1 MQNNNNF
8 KVNPQYLA
16 GFFDGEGS
24 MFVQIRYRA
33 SFALKFCVTYYL
45 TFHQNNFSFNKWLKS
60 QLNEFGGTP
69 TARALRVN
77 QVNQVFALL
86 DYFGPHLVIKTG
98 QRDLMYEIRELHK
111 VMKTPEDL
119 LKIAQLADAIS
130 ALNYHSTH
138 VQGSYSLKVKEF
150 HNI

>member
-1 MQNNNNF
+1 
-8 KVNPQYLA
+8 
-16 GFFDGEGS
+16 

-33 SFALKFCVTYYL
+33 SYALKFGIFYVL
-45 TFHQNNFSFNKWLKS
+45 TFHQNNLSFNNWLKS

-69 TARALRVN
+69 TARALRVTEM
-77 QVNQVFALL
+77 NQVFALL
-86 DYFGPHLVIKTG
+86 DYFGPHLVIKAG
-98 QRDLMYEIRELHK
+98 QRDLMYEIKELHN

-130 ALNYHSTH
+130 ALNYHSSH

-150 HNI
+150 HNL

>member
-1 MQNNNNF
+1 
-8 KVNPQYLA
+8 
-16 GFFDGEGS
+16 

-33 SFALKFCVTYYL
+33 SYALKFGIFYVL
-45 TFHQNNFSFNKWLKS
+45 TFHQNNLSFNNWLKS

-69 TARALRVN
+69 TARALRVTEM
-77 QVNQVFALL
+77 NQVFALL
-86 DYFGPHLVIKTG
+86 DYFGPHLVIKAG
-98 QRDLMYEIRELHK
+98 QRDLMYEIKELHN

-130 ALNYHSTH
+130 ALNYHSPH

-150 HNI
+150 HNL